1 MSQPDQHIEKF
12 WNRNPVGSNF
22 IAYFPGKEFY
32 ETYDR
37 FRYATE
43 GHILEELDRLDLKGK
58 RVLEIGLGQGADSM
72 QLINRGAQ
80 FNGIDLTDESVRR
93 VIERFTLLNKP
104 YQSVQRANARQIPF
118 PDNHFD
124 VVYSHGV
131 IHHSPDIE
139 GIVDEIHRVLKPGG
153 KAVIMLYHKSS
164 FNYYV
169 SIAFI
174 RRVGLLL
181 LILFPSLAQWISRAT
196 GESVD
201 RIQKHLTNFRNLGW
215 SYFRMKEFIHRS
227 TDGPENMHSS
237 VWTKR
242 SAGQLFSRFRNRRYA
257 VHFLNQRHLLGFQH
271 VLPLFVLQWLSRR
284 VGWHLWV
291 FSEK

>member
-1 MSQPDQHIEKF
+1 M
-12 WNRNPVGSNF
+12 GSNF
-22 IAYFPGKEFY
+22 IAYSPGKEFY

-43 GHILEELDRLDLKGK
+43 GHILGELDKLNLNGK
-58 RVLEIGLGQGADSM
+58 MVLEIGLGQGADSM

-80 FNGIDLTDESVRR
+80 FHGIDLTDESVRR
-93 VIERFTLLNKP
+93 VVERFTLFNKP
-104 YQSVQRANARQIPF
+104 YRSVQKANARQIPF
-118 PDNHFD
+118 PENHFD

-131 IHHSPDIE
+131 IHHSPEIE
-139 GIVDEIHRVLKPGG
+139 SIVDEIYRVLKPGG
-153 KAVIMLYHKSS
+153 TAVIMLYHKSS

-174 RRVGLLL
+174 RRVGLLM

-201 RIQKHLTNFRNLGW
+201 RIQKHLTNFRNHGW

-242 SAGQLFSRFRNRRYA
+242 SARRLFSRFRNHRYA
-257 VHFLNQRHLLGFQH
+257 VHFLNQRHLMGLQH
-271 VLPLFVLQWLSRR
+271 VLPLFALQWLSRR